1 MGSNQ
6 GSREEDE
13 GCCEGGREGVLM
25 IIYLFLS
32 CSKMRRRGRNVR
44 QRRQRGRL
52 RKTLSQQNKKR

>member
-1 MGSNQ
+1 MKDAV
-6 GSREEDE
+6 R
-13 GCCEGGREGVLM
+13 EGGREWVVMVL
-25 IIYLFLS
+25 YLIVFFS

>member
-1 MGSNQ
+1 MKDAV
-6 GSREEDE
+6 RER
-13 GCCEGGREGVLM
+13 GREGGSIDGSV
-25 IIYLFLS
+25 FNCFFS